1 VGIPVNVDAVV
12 FDCDGPDLTAWMASC
27 TTMGGQPN
35 P

>member
-1 VGIPVNVDAVV
+1 VNIDAVV